1 MRTFDP
7 WVGNE
12 YEETKGLFGV
22 KILLLGESHYGTC
35 ENESDKKIFTKKV
48 VCSVIKEKDKAGNQ
62 KKRPFFTKIL
72 RLVTLKQ
79 VASTEESREE
89 FWNKV
94 AFYNYIQEFVPKR
107 RPPTK
112 EMWANACPH
121 FIETI
126 KELEPDVIVVL
137 GVRLKKH
144 LLANL
149 ENDKADNMFAMFT
162 YPAGGMTYKKNGHHI
177 MFAMVTHPA
186 GGMSYKKNRPKVEC
200 ALAKAGVSKAL
211 LDANPLP
218 ISS

>member
-7 WVGNE
+7 WVGKE
-12 YEETKGLFGV
+12 YKDKKGLFGV

-35 ENESDKKIFTKKV
+35 ESESDKKIFTKKV
-48 VCSVIKEKDKAGNQ
+48 VCSVIEEKDKAGNK

-79 VASTEESREE
+79 VVSTEESRKE
-89 FWNKV
+89 FWKKV

-107 RPPTK
+107 KPPTK
-112 EMWANACPH
+112 EMWDKAGDH
-121 FIETI
+121 LKKTI
-126 KELEPDVIVVL
+126 RELEPDVIVVL
-137 GVRLKKH
+137 GVRLSNH
-144 LLANL
+144 LP
-149 ENDKADNMFAMFT
+149 ADIEKVN
-162 YPAGGMTYKKNGHHI
+162 PHI
-177 MFAMVTHPA
+177 MFAKVTHPA

-200 ALAKAGVSKAL
+200 ALAKAGVPEVL